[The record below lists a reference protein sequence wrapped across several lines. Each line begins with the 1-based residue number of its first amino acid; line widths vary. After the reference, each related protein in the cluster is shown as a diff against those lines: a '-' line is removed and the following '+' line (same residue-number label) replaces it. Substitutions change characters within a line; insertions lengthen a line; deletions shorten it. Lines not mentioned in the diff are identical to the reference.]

1 MIRGSS
7 VLHQSQQQ
15 LQTLKIPVLK
25 QRPRELK
32 ILKCNNIDEFKQ
44 VHAQFI
50 KLSLD
55 RDTHH
60 AGGLVYACA
69 VSDWGDIRYA
79 RSIFSRI
86 DCPDTYAFNAI
97 IRGYVNYSDEPN
109 EALVFYNQ
117 LMQDCD
123 QGPDNFTFPMVLKGC
138 ARLSAS
144 KEGMQ
149 IHGQAL
155 KLDLGFDVY
164 VMNSL
169 INMMS
174 FEGYKAEES
183 ALVNV
188 VSSCAH
194 LSLPDIGCSVH
205 GSLLRNFSGLNQT
218 IQTSLI
224 DMYFK
229 CGRSKDG
236 LSIFTRMKDKD
247 IFAYSA
253 VISGLAM
260 HGKGEK
266 ALKFFSDMLK
276 EGLKPDEAIYV
287 GVLSACSHS
296 GLVDQGLK
304 CFDAMMVPT
313 SQHYGCVVD
322 LMARAGKLEKAYE
335 FIKRMPIEVDEIAWR
350 TLLSACKVH
359 NDLKLGEFVAKN
371 LFRLGLKTAGDHVLM
386 SSIYARARKW
396 DNVAETRLDMASQ
409 GLSPIPG
416 FSYVVVKRKTWMF
429 FSQDRS
435 HPDSDEVYEMLYQ
448 MGWQLRFEGYSPD
461 TTEVFLDVGEA
472 EKRRLLEGHSQ
483 KITLAFAMLK
493 TERV

>member
-1 MIRGSS
+1 
-7 VLHQSQQQ
+7 
-15 LQTLKIPVLK
+15 
-25 QRPRELK
+25 
-32 ILKCNNIDEFKQ
+32 
-44 VHAQFI
+44 
-50 KLSLD
+50 
-55 RDTHH
+55 
-60 AGGLVYACA
+60 
-69 VSDWGDIRYA
+69 
-79 RSIFSRI
+79 
-86 DCPDTYAFNAI
+86 
-97 IRGYVNYSDEPN
+97 
-109 EALVFYNQ
+109 
-117 LMQDCD
+117 MQDCD

-169 INMMS
+169 INMYGKCGEIKCSRRLFEEMGSLRSIASWSALLSAHAGLGQWNACLELFRRMS

-194 LSLPDIGCSVH
+194 LGLSDIGCSVH

-247 IFAYSA
+247 VFAYSA

-266 ALKFFSDMLK
+266 ALKFFSDMLE

-304 CFDAMMVPT
+304 CFDAMTVPT
-313 SQHYGCVVD
+313 SRHYGCVVD
-322 LMARAGKLEKAYE
+322 LMARAGKLEKVYE
-335 FIKRMPIEVDEIAWR
+335 FIKRMPIEVDEISWR

-359 NDLKLGEFVAKN
+359 NDLKLGEFVAKI

-396 DNVAETRLDMASQ
+396 DNVAETRLDMASR

-416 FSYVVVKRKTWMF
+416 FSYVVVKRKAWTF

-472 EKRRLLEGHSQ
+472 EKRQLLEGHSQ
-483 KITLAFAMLK
+483 KIALAFAMLK
-493 TERV
+493 TERGSKIRIVKNIRMCNDCHTYTKMISNIFKREIVVRDRRRFHHFIDGKCSCNDFW